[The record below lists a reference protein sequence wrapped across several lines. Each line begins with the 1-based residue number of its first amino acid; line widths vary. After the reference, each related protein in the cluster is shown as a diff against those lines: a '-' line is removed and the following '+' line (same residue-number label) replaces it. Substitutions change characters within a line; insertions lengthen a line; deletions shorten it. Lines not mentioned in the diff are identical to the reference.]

1 MLFDVA
7 QQPYATLGLTFV
19 FGPYFA
25 AVAAGVFQGQG
36 ATPEAAGAQAQS
48 LWGTAQTM
56 AGLAVAL
63 TAPLLGAY
71 ADASGRK
78 TPWIAGFSVVY
89 VACAWSLWWLHP
101 DGTNL
106 YAVLLLFWTGFVAGE
121 AALNINNAQLPSL
134 APAAR
139 IGRIS
144 GTGAALGYWGGVLS
158 LALMLLL
165 LAENEAGTTLLG
177 NPPAFGLDPAS
188 REGTRSVGPVIAIW
202 FAVLIV
208 PFLIWTRDPPTPARR
223 PPLREVWADLR
234 ATLRD
239 VLRRPS
245 LGSFLLGSMFA
256 RDGVGALYS
265 FGGIYATLVLGWDVI
280 QIGLFGITA
289 AVAAA
294 ILTWAGGIA
303 DERLGPKPV
312 VVASCWALVAVCS
325 IIVGVSREGIF
336 GLPLAPGSSLPDILF
351 YLCGALIGGAGGAM
365 YSACRTL
372 MTRHADPARAGE
384 AFGLFALTGR
394 ATAFLA
400 PAMIATATAIT
411 GSTQLGF
418 LPVILLFLLALWL
431 LRFTDPQGD
440 RPR

>member
-78 TPWIAGFSVVY
+78 TPWIAASRSSTWPAPGACGGSTPTAPTFTPSFSCSGPLRGRRG
-89 VACAWSLWWLHP
+89 CAQHQQRP
-101 DGTNL
+101 
-106 YAVLLLFWTGFVAGE
+106 A
-121 AALNINNAQLPSL
+121 PSL

-202 FAVLIV
+202 FVAFII
-208 PFLIWTRDPPTPARR
+208 PFLVWTRDPPAPARR

-234 ATLRD
+234 TTLRD

-245 LGSFLLGSMFA
+245 LGSFLLGSMLY
-256 RDGVGALYS
+256 RDGLGAIYS

-280 QIGLFGITA
+280 RIGVFGIVAAIAA
-289 AVAAA
+289 AV
-294 ILTWAGGIA
+294 LTWVG
-303 DERLGPKPV
+303 
-312 VVASCWALVAVCS
+312 ASWTSAS
-325 IIVGVSREGIF
+325 
-336 GLPLAPGSSLPDILF
+336 APSP
-351 YLCGALIGGAGGAM
+351 
-365 YSACRTL
+365 
-372 MTRHADPARAGE
+372 
-384 AFGLFALTGR
+384 
-394 ATAFLA
+394 
-400 PAMIATATAIT
+400 
-411 GSTQLGF
+411 
-418 LPVILLFLLALWL
+418 
-431 LRFTDPQGD
+431 
-440 RPR
+440 